1 MEEFESRF
9 SGFSFD
15 GEGVI
20 LDPNGQRLC
29 LFGMLDFER
38 FWSAF
43 DAFSPAPL
51 GRKLLYAVADAEEL
65 ILLNGGFDTGSW
77 LKRRKLKRS
86 LAERNLGMGWGL
98 MGGGAVRFPAH
109 DVVSVGV
116 ALAQHEHVS
125 KQRWKVNWAQQH
137 SDFIALEF
145 IPQDRAIPPA
155 RAVRPPNWG
164 TVDIGPTSSTSVPFD
179 ADVRDNGF
187 FFGQQRSFFL
197 PVSVFHRLYTELNGR
212 PLNVEASDEAS
223 IELNLDENALLFR
236 CVVLA
241 AKRMFEQG
249 EFPVFVL
256 QADDWMG
263 VLGQRISRFGLGA
276 VEVLSSKMDGD
287 FSTSFRIHSP
297 LPGITTGLVF
307 AMWERC
313 FGQRGHTTVMIGD
326 HSVEVTV
333 AKPTLEY

>member
-1 MEEFESRF
+1 MEEFEDRF

-20 LDPNGQRLC
+20 LDPNGHRLC
-29 LFGMLDFER
+29 LFGMMDFER

-51 GRKLLYAVADAEEL
+51 GRKLLYAATDAEES

-77 LKRRKLKRS
+77 LKRRKFVRR
-86 LAERNLGMGWGL
+86 LAERNLVMGWGL

-109 DVVSVGV
+109 DAVSVGV
-116 ALAQHEHVS
+116 ALAQHEHMT
-125 KQRWKVNWAQQH
+125 KQRWKVNWVQQN

-145 IPQDRAIPPA
+145 VLQERTITPA
-155 RAVRPPNWG
+155 RAVQPPNWG
-164 TVDIGPTSSTSVPFD
+164 VVKIASTTSTPVSFD
-179 ADVRDNGF
+179 ADVRDHGF

-197 PVSVFHRLYTELNGR
+197 PVAVFYRLYAELNGR
-212 PLNVEASDEAS
+212 PLNVGTSDEVS
-223 IELNLDENALLFR
+223 LEVNLDEDALLFR

-249 EFPVFVL
+249 DFPVFVL
-256 QADDWMG
+256 HKGDWMG
-263 VLGQRISRFGLGA
+263 VLEQRISRFGLGS
-276 VEVLSSKMDGD
+276 VEVLSSETDGD

-297 LPGITTGLVF
+297 LPGITTGLVL

-313 FGQRGHTTVMIGD
+313 FGHRGHATVEIGE
-326 HSVEVTV
+326 HSVELTVT
-333 AKPTLEY
+333 KPALSY

>member
-1 MEEFESRF
+1 MEAFEDRF
-9 SGFSFD
+9 SGFSFG

-51 GRKLLYAVADAEEL
+51 GRKLLYAVADAEES

-77 LKRRKLKRS
+77 LKRRKIKRS
-86 LAERNLGMGWGL
+86 VAMRNLEMGWGL

-116 ALAQHEHVS
+116 ALAQHEHVTN
-125 KQRWKVNWAQQH
+125 QRWKVNWVQQN

-145 IPQDRAIPPA
+145 ILQDRAIPPA

-164 TVDIGPTSSTSVPFD
+164 VVNINSTDGIAVAFD

-197 PVSVFHRLYTELNGR
+197 PVAVFYRLYAELNGR
-212 PLNVEASDEAS
+212 PLNLGASEEASLEV
-223 IELNLDENALLFR
+223 NLDENALLFR

-249 EFPVFVL
+249 DFPVFVL
-256 QADDWMG
+256 QKDDWTG
-263 VLGQRISRFGLGA
+263 VLEQRLSKFGLGA
-276 VEVLSSKMDGD
+276 VEVLSTELDGD
-287 FSTSFRIHSP
+287 FSTSFRIRSP
-297 LPGITTGLVF
+297 LPGITTGLVV

-313 FGQRGHTTVMIGD
+313 FGQRGRATVMIGE

>member
-1 MEEFESRF
+1 MEAYEDRF

-29 LFGMLDFER
+29 LFGIMDFER

-51 GRKLLYAVADAEEL
+51 GRKLLYAVADAEES

-86 LAERNLGMGWGL
+86 LAERNLAMGWGL
-98 MGGGAVRFPAH
+98 MGGDAVRFPAQ

-116 ALAQHEHVS
+116 ALAQHEHVTQ
-125 KQRWKVNWAQQH
+125 QRWKVSWVQQN

-145 IPQDRAIPPA
+145 IHQDRDIPPA

-164 TVDIGPTSSTSVPFD
+164 AVNLHSTGAISVPFD

-197 PVSVFHRLYTELNGR
+197 PVTVFYRLYAEVNGR
-212 PLNVEASDEAS
+212 PLNVGASDEAS
-223 IELNLDENALLFR
+223 LEVNFDENALLFR
-236 CVVLA
+236 CVVFA

-249 EFPVFVL
+249 DFPVFVL
-256 QADDWMG
+256 QADDWVG
-263 VLGQRISRFGLGA
+263 VLEQRISKFGLGA
-276 VEVLSSKMDGD
+276 VDVLSSEMDGD

-297 LPGITTGLVF
+297 LPGITIGLVF

-313 FGQRGHTTVMIGD
+313 FGHRGQATVMIGE

-333 AKPTLEY
+333 AKPRLEY